1 MEVDG
6 GFKDPL
12 KSRESE
18 QEQEWKLRQVSSAEP
33 WHRDQQPPGAAAAHQ
48 LDVNASKVASSLCHV
63 QSFFYMSTAIC

>member
-1 MEVDG
+1 MELEG

-33 WHRDQQPPGAAAAHQ
+33 WHRDQQHPGPAAAHQ
-48 LDVNASKVASSLCHV
+48 LHVHASKVA
-63 QSFFYMSTAIC
+63 